1 MNTSAM
7 LPTPPACR
15 DVEGTG
21 GGGGGSGSLTP
32 NANLGAVLAFCTT
45 VTPPPPAT
53 APAGG
58 IATGTVSPA
67 AALAAALEGVA
78 EDPNVNRNSGVL
90 GPLPE
95 MVVADGGEAV
105 SSLAAAAASARLTA
119 AATVAAAAAAAAATV
134 DGDGDD
140 GAGIDATPFIVEPA
154 LLFGSE
160 FQSPPAGCRAIEAR
174 PIPIRPSG
182 VKYADAVEEAA
193 EGGDICGTADPPP
206 SPTPSPTPPT
216 PPLLPTAE
224 PTPDGTPELG
234 VDNDDLDRKSS
245 RTGL

>member
-1 MNTSAM
+1 MNTSAT

-15 DVEGTG
+15 EVEGG

-32 NANLGAVLAFCTT
+32 NANLGAVLAFCATG
-45 VTPPPPAT
+45 TPPPPAT
-53 APAGG
+53 VPAGG
-58 IATGTVSPA
+58 IAAGTVSPA
-67 AALAAALEGVA
+67 AADPALERVA

-90 GPLPE
+90 GPLPG
-95 MVVADGGEAV
+95 MVVADGGDAV
-105 SSLAAAAASARLTA
+105 SSLAAAAAAASARFTA

-140 GAGIDATPFIVEPA
+140 GAGIAATPLIVVPA

-160 FQSPPAGCRAIEAR
+160 FQRPPAGCRAIEAR

-193 EGGDICGTADPPP
+193 EGGDICGTADP
-206 SPTPSPTPPT
+206 SSQTPSSTPPI
-216 PPLLPTAE
+216 PPPPLPTAE

-234 VDNDDLDRKSS
+234 VDNDGLGRKSS